1 MTDEYREPSNIFE
14 MKKDFENLLESRA
27 WRMVCEA
34 LQAQADTLQQEIL
47 FSPVAG
53 EGDLWL
59 MERKK
64 GQLEGRLALAAT
76 AKAMLDDLELDYQQ
90 AVAAKENEK

>member
-1 MTDEYREPSNIFE
+1 MTDEFKDPSNIGE
-14 MKKDFENLLESRA
+14 LKKDMERLLESRA

-34 LQAQADTLQQEIL
+34 LQAQADNLQQEIL
-47 FSPVAG
+47 FSPVGG
-53 EGDLWL
+53 EADLWK

-76 AKAMLDDLELDYQQ
+76 AQAMMEGLELDYQQ
-90 AVAAKENEK
+90 ALAMKGNEE